1 MKKTLALLLTLVL
14 SLGCAALAAET
25 VETAA
30 PAPEATET
38 AASSRHIL
46 VAYFS
51 RVGNTD
57 FPEDV
62 DASSSASIVVTE
74 EGEIMGNLGFMAEEI
89 ASQTGGDLFLIQ
101 TVETYPASYDETLDV
116 ASDEQAG
123 NARPELA
130 VGVENLG
137 QYDTVFLGFPNWWGG
152 LPMAVYTFLEENDL
166 SGKTVIPFTSSGGGS
181 FARAQSTLAELL
193 PGATLLEGLHVE
205 DSNVVES
212 AAAIQAWL
220 DGLALE

>member
-1 MKKTLALLLTLVL
+1 MKKTIALLLTLIL
-14 SLGCAALAAET
+14 SLGCAALAEESA
-25 VETAA
+25 ETAA
-30 PAPEATET
+30 PASET
-38 AASSRHIL
+38 ADPAAPSSHIL

-62 DASSSASIVVTE
+62 DASSSASVIVTE
-74 EGEIMGNLGFMAEEI
+74 DGGIVGNLGFMAEEI

-166 SGKTVIPFTSSGGGS
+166 SGKTVIPFATSSSSGMGESGS
-181 FARAQSTLAELL
+181 LLAELAGTGDWQEGMRFRS
-193 PGATLLEGLHVE
+193 GASSSEVQQWVDSLGL
-205 DSNVVES
+205 
-212 AAAIQAWL
+212 
-220 DGLALE
+220 

>member
-38 AASSRHIL
+38 AASSSHIL

-123 NARPELA
+123 NARPELVA
-130 VGVENLG
+130 GVENLG

-193 PGATLLEGLHVE
+193 PDATLVEGLHVE
-205 DSNVVES
+205 DSAVTES
-212 AAAIQAWL
+212 AAAIEAWL

>member
-1 MKKTLALLLTLVL
+1 MKKTIALLLTLIL
-14 SLGCAALAAET
+14 SLGCAALAEESA
-25 VETAA
+25 ETAA
-30 PAPEATET
+30 PASET
-38 AASSRHIL
+38 ADPAAPSSHIL

-62 DASSSASIVVTE
+62 DASSSASVIVTE
-74 EGEIMGNLGFMAEEI
+74 DGGIVGTLGFMAEEI

-101 TVETYPASYDETLDV
+101 TSYDETLDV

>member
-1 MKKTLALLLTLVL
+1 MKKTIALLLTLIL
-14 SLGCAALAAET
+14 SLGCAALAEESA
-25 VETAA
+25 ETAA
-30 PAPEATET
+30 PASET
-38 AASSRHIL
+38 AEPAAPSSHIL

-62 DASSSASIVVTE
+62 GASSSASVIVTG
-74 EGEIMGNLGFMAEEI
+74 EGEIVGNLGFMAEEI
-89 ASQTGGDLFLIQ
+89 ASRTGGDLFLIQ

-123 NARPELA
+123 NARPELVA
-130 VGVENLG
+130 GVENLG

>member
-1 MKKTLALLLTLVL
+1 MKKTIALLLTLIL
-14 SLGCAALAAET
+14 SLGCATLAEESA
-25 VETAA
+25 ETAA
-30 PAPEATET
+30 PASET
-38 AASSRHIL
+38 ADPAAPSSHIL

-62 DASSSASIVVTE
+62 DASSSASVIVTE
-74 EGEIMGNLGFMAEEI
+74 DGGIVGTLGFMAEEI

-130 VGVENLG
+130 VGV
-137 QYDTVFLGFPNWWGG
+137 
-152 LPMAVYTFLEENDL
+152 
-166 SGKTVIPFTSSGGGS
+166 
-181 FARAQSTLAELL
+181 
-193 PGATLLEGLHVE
+193 
-205 DSNVVES
+205 
-212 AAAIQAWL
+212 
-220 DGLALE
+220 

>member
-1 MKKTLALLLTLVL
+1 MKKTIALLLTLIL
-14 SLGCAALAAET
+14 SLGCAALAEESA
-25 VETAA
+25 ETAA
-30 PAPEATET
+30 PASET
-38 AASSRHIL
+38 AEPAAPSSHIL

-62 DASSSASIVVTE
+62 GASSSASVIVTG
-74 EGEIMGNLGFMAEEI
+74 EGEIVGNLGFMAEEI
-89 ASQTGGDLFLIQ
+89 ASRTGGDLFLIQ

-123 NARPELA
+123 NARPELVA
-130 VGVENLG
+130 GVENLG

-193 PGATLLEGLHVE
+193 PDATLLEGLHVE
-205 DSNVVES
+205 DSAVTES
-212 AAAIQAWL
+212 AAAIETWL